1 MCTHRVDL
9 ASIDDVDDELRGWL
23 RDAYALA

>member
-1 MCTHRVDL
+1 MCTHRVDVRG
-9 ASIDDVDDELRGWL
+9 AAEVDDELIGWL